1 MGMMRSIVKRR
12 LKHSLVLII
21 AVFFCS
27 PSVFAEEKTDFKE
40 TYYANAI
47 ALGKGLSSNLQVTIT
62 RWTTDEERNL
72 LLQTLVD
79 KGQEEMIK
87 VLEKQKETGFLRL
100 PNTMGYRL
108 YYAYQIKKDNKRRIV
123 LATDRPV
130 TMVEAWRGGRSMDY
144 AITMVELILD
154 ENDTGEGTLGF
165 ALKLKVNPET
175 KHLEIENYGTDP
187 VQLKGVRK
195 VK

>member
-1 MGMMRSIVKRR
+1 MPQSEKSMIKKIVNSF
-12 LKHSLVLII
+12 LIFAVVLTCD
-21 AVFFCS
+21 VS
-27 PSVFAEEKTDFKE
+27 SFANDQKFKE

-47 ALGKGLSSNLQVTIT
+47 ALGKGLSSQLQVTIT

-72 LLQTLVD
+72 ILKTLVEQ
-79 KGQEEMIK
+79 GQDAMIK

-108 YYAYQIKKDNKRRIV
+108 YYAYQIQKDNKRRIV

-130 TMVEAWRGGRSMDY
+130 AMAEAWRSGRSMDY

-154 ENDTGEGTLGF
+154 ENDKGEGTLGF
-165 ALKLKVNPET
+165 ALKLKVNKET
-175 KHLEIENYGTDP
+175 NQLEIENYGTDP
-187 VQLKGVRK
+187 VQLRSVRK
-195 VK
+195 AD